1 MTLLKQFAFA
11 AIVSMAVVGC
21 ARDNERANQTGTPG
35 AAGTAGT
42 ADTADRDFIE
52 DITKGNQGE
61 IVLGQL
67 AEEKATNPSVREF
80 AQMMV
85 RDHTKAGDEFK
96 QVLTRANAQVPT
108 VSTDDINDE
117 RERLAKLSGAE
128 FDREYIKKMVD
139 DHETTVD
146 KVRDEAENGKN
157 ADVKQWAS
165 KTLPT
170 LQQHLDR
177 AKEIQGML
185 DKQGK

>member
-1 MTLLKQFAFA
+1 
-11 AIVSMAVVGC
+11 
-21 ARDNERANQTGTPG
+21 
-35 AAGTAGT
+35 
-42 ADTADRDFIE
+42 
-52 DITKGNQGE
+52 
-61 IVLGQL
+61 
-67 AEEKATNPSVREF
+67 
-80 AQMMV
+80 MMV

-96 QVLTRANAQVPT
+96 QVLTRANAQVPA
-108 VSTDDINDE
+108 VSTDDLNDE

-165 KTLPT
+165 TTLPT